1 MKKFNLGC
9 LGILVIGTLSWALIV
24 ISLLLI
30 GFAFGFISGW

>member
-9 LGILVIGTLSWALIV
+9 LGILVIGILSWGLIV

-30 GFAFGFISGW
+30 GFAFGFISWW